1 MKDDFADA
9 LASVYDAPPEP
20 PPATP
25 AVLPSGAFIGWQRP
39 LHGVWTA
46 CTAGQTWEEASW
58 ALLHAP
64 WPLDSSYAPWP
75 LDSSYRE
82 TVVLEHGQH
91 PDRRRKLK

>member
-1 MKDDFADA
+1 MK
-9 LASVYDAPPEP
+9 PEDS
-20 PPATP
+20 AHW
-25 AVLPSGAFIGWQRP
+25 IGWQRP

-46 CTAGQTWEEASW
+46 VASGSTWYEASW

-64 WPLDSSYAPWP
+64 FP

-91 PDRRRKLK
+91 PDRRRKQK